1 MSLLASSRSSSSE
14 SADDSVQTFAAT
26 SFDICQVVRSKKPP
40 LNANK
45 MELVCDGFEVIRTKD
60 NTGYEAC
67 LKRLEKARAEL
78 NGKLS
83 PDKRA
88 VLSYDEYIKAHQNI
102 KHERVT
108 EKSNQMEKMKM
119 KKLKQNLQRYQTHL
133 HEIDEMKSLDADDTH
148 QEEKRKETED
158 KIKSCQI
165 KLAALKPSDVSL
177 SRSRSDNSRASL
189 GSQHNGRSIRTKGS
203 FAPEVNMK
211 PQKIKAKFRPMSG
224 QEAQESW
231 FDTILPKFFIESE
244 RPIIYSHAMSRM
256 PIEYGKHKNR
266 AFIKPPHEVSIPTKV
281 QSKVSELEHI
291 DAHSSTSSTDSS
303 LSLDS
308 VPDIDYH
315 PPERKENDTSKSRTI
330 DVVKK
335 SDVSKCIASDS
346 KDQYH
351 EFYEAKQRSRSY
363 SLSNYTTDSSSMTS
377 KSFRLK
383 RSSRDA
389 LRKTAEEILSRSK
402 DSDHVSHSR
411 RVTRS
416 VRLKSHG
423 KTTATSSNAST
434 RSISNSTTQSNESR
448 NDHVKS
454 SQSQK
459 DGRDAVS
466 VSQPSQI
473 SANDISMI
481 DSDMHASSNEL
492 ASTHRSNYGYV
503 KKNLTGI
510 QSHTDSTIVTAS
522 IHGNPMDNIHIT
534 FDSETTGNSGHS
546 QDLESTGSHAQMYQ
560 STDDVFAAS
569 SLEELQSYTRANDA
583 PISAFVGLQVGP

>member
-1 MSLLASSRSSSSE
+1 MSSLASSSLSSSE
-14 SADDSVQTFAAT
+14 SADESVQTFAAT
-26 SFDICQVVRSKKPP
+26 SFDICQVVRSKNPP

-83 PDKRA
+83 SDKRA
-88 VLSYDEYIKAHQNI
+88 VLSYDEYVKAHQNI
-102 KHERVT
+102 THGRVT
-108 EKSNQMEKMKM
+108 EKSKQMEKLKM
-119 KKLKQNLQRYQTHL
+119 KKLKQKLQRYQTHL
-133 HEIDEMKSLDADDTH
+133 HEIDEMKSLDADDTR

-165 KLAALKPSDVSL
+165 KLAALKPTDVSL
-177 SRSRSDNSRASL
+177 SRSRSDNSRASIE
-189 GSQHNGRSIRTKGS
+189 SQHNGKSIRTKGS
-203 FAPEVNMK
+203 FVPEVNMK
-211 PQKIKAKFRPMSG
+211 PQKIKAQVRPRNR
-224 QEAQESW
+224 QEVQDSW
-231 FDTILPKFFIESE
+231 LDTIVPKFFIESE

-266 AFIKPPHEVSIPTKV
+266 AFIKPPHEVSIISKV

-308 VPDIDYH
+308 CVPDIDYH
-315 PPERKENDTSKSRTI
+315 EPEKKESETSKSKTI
-330 DVVKK
+330 DLVDK
-335 SDVSKCIASDS
+335 DDANKCIVSNS
-346 KDQYH
+346 KDTS
-351 EFYEAKQRSRSY
+351 YEYYKAKQGSRSY
-363 SLSNYTTDSSSMTS
+363 SLSNYTTESSSSMAS

-383 RSSRDA
+383 RSSRDS

-402 DSDHVSHSR
+402 DLDHVSYCSSI
-411 RVTRS
+411 TRS
-416 VRLKSHG
+416 VRSNSHG
-423 KTTATSSNAST
+423 KTAPSSNAST
-434 RSISNSTTQSNESR
+434 GSISNSTTQSNESR
-448 NDHVKS
+448 NDHGKS
-454 SQSQK
+454 IHSQK
-459 DGRDAVS
+459 DGRDAAS
-466 VSQPSQI
+466 VSRSLQI

-481 DSDMHASSNEL
+481 DSDMHESSNEL
-492 ASTHRSNYGYV
+492 ASTHRNNYDYV
-503 KKNLTGI
+503 KKNLTGM

-534 FDSETTGNSGHS
+534 FDSETTGDSGHE
-546 QDLESTGSHAQMYQ
+546 LESTGSHAQMYQ
-560 STDDVFAAS
+560 STDDVFVSS

-583 PISAFVGLQVGP
+583 PMSAFVGLQVGP

>member
-1 MSLLASSRSSSSE
+1 MSSLASSSLSSSE

-60 NTGYEAC
+60 KTGYEAC

-83 PDKRA
+83 SDKRA
-88 VLSYDEYIKAHQNI
+88 VLSYDEYVKAHQNI
-102 KHERVT
+102 RHERVS
-108 EKSNQMEKMKM
+108 EKSKQMEKLKM
-119 KKLKQNLQRYQTHL
+119 KKLKQKLQRYQTHL
-133 HEIDEMKSLDADDTH
+133 HEIDEMKSLDAEDTH
-148 QEEKRKETED
+148 QEEKRRDTED

-211 PQKIKAKFRPMSG
+211 PQKIKANPRPTRG
-224 QEAQESW
+224 EEAQDSW
-231 FDTILPKFFIESE
+231 CIVPKFFTESE

-256 PIEYGKHKNR
+256 PIEYGKHRNR
-266 AFIKPPHEVSIPTKV
+266 AFIKPPHEVSIPSKV
-281 QSKVSELEHI
+281 QSKVSELEHA
-291 DAHSSTSSTDSS
+291 DVHSSSSSTDSS

-308 VPDIDYH
+308 CVPDIEYH
-315 PPERKENDTSKSRTI
+315 APEKKENETSKSKTI
-330 DVVKK
+330 DAVHKD
-335 SDVSKCIASDS
+335 DVSKCIVSNS
-346 KDQYH
+346 KDTSY
-351 EFYEAKQRSRSY
+351 EFYKAKQRSRSY
-363 SLSNYTTDSSSMTS
+363 SVSNYTTESSSMTS

-402 DSDHVSHSR
+402 DSDHVSYCSSI
-411 RVTRS
+411 TRS
-416 VRLKSHG
+416 VRLNSHG
-423 KTTATSSNAST
+423 KIAPSSNVST

-448 NDHVKS
+448 NDHGKS
-454 SQSQK
+454 SQSQN
-459 DGRDAVS
+459 DGRDAAS
-466 VSQPSQI
+466 VSRSLQI

-481 DSDMHASSNEL
+481 DSDMHESSNDL
-492 ASTHRSNYGYV
+492 PSTHRNNYDYV
-503 KKNLTGI
+503 KKNLTGM

-534 FDSETTGNSGHS
+534 FDSETTGDSGQS
-546 QDLESTGSHAQMYQ
+546 QELESTGSHVQMYQ
-560 STDDVFAAS
+560 STDDVFVSS
-569 SLEELQSYTRANDA
+569 SLEELQSCTRANDA
-583 PISAFVGLQVGP
+583 PMSAFVGLQVGP